1 MIRLKSLLTENEQ
14 LGDVAVGQLVKTE
27 KPLKVKI
34 IGGGKNKDAWY
45 QDYIGKIFTV
55 YKGNED
61 LAKSLGHEFIYEVLK
76 NDENEKTL
84 GREVRKDMIAPDAA
98 EEI

>member
-55 YKGNED
+55 YKGNET
-61 LAKSLGHEFIYEVLK
+61 LAKSFGYEFLYEVLK
-76 NDENEKTL
+76 NDEYEKTL